1 MHETFTS
8 VDLDNCSRQIGESA
22 ILGEGDRLRVAA
34 RLPAAT
40 VVGLDWRLR
49 FSTRDDGYSL
59 SNAYRTMAGY
69 EGPVVMLVEAAGG
82 HVFGAFL
89 TSPPRLTE
97 KFMGESKLLYL
108 ECAFVRNDIFF
119 KFVGN
124 RKTYNFENRVAI
136 LLKRHFEASSPCLS
150 LLGAHLTL

>member
-8 VDLDNCSRQIGESA
+8 VDLDNCSRQIGDSA

-34 RLPAAT
+34 RLPAAA

-59 SNAYRTMAGY
+59 ANAYRRLADY
-69 EGPVVMLVEAAGG
+69 EGPVVMLVEAQGG
-82 HVFGAFL
+82 FVFGAFL

-97 KFMGESKLLYL
+97 KFMG
-108 ECAFVRNDIFF
+108 R
-119 KFVGN
+119 
-124 RKTYNFENRVAI
+124 RR
-136 LLKRHFEASSPCLS
+136 LLK
-150 LLGAHLTL
+150 T